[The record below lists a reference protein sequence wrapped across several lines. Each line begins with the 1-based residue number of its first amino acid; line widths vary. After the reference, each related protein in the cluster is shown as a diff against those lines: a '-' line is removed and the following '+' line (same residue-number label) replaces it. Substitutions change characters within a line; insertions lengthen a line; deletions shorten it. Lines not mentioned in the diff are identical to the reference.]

1 MTKVTFTL
9 DDDTVEAIR
18 SIATRKRKP
27 RSLIIREAIAAYA
40 RLEDKLD
47 EDERKRRLALL
58 DDLTARPRTRPTVE
72 VDRELRDIRR
82 ARRIGWRRPAE

>member
-18 SIATRKRKP
+18 SIATRKGKP
-27 RSLIIREAIAAYA
+27 RSLVIREAVAAYA

-47 EDERKRRLALL
+47 EDERKRRLAVL
-58 DDLTARPRTRPTVE
+58 DDLMARPQTRKAVE
-72 VDRELRDIRR
+72 VGQELRDIRL
-82 ARRIGWRRPAE
+82 ARRIGWRRSAE

>member
-27 RSLIIREAIAAYA
+27 RSLVIREAIAAYA

-58 DDLTARPRTRPTVE
+58 DDLMARPHTRPKVE
-72 VDRELRDIRR
+72 VDQELRDIRR